1 MLVPVVDG
9 DFGGADRSC
18 DGQVGVGFG
27 LRDDGQSGSQG
38 TTVEASVEDGGSQA
52 FGRDSVAVRF
62 GDSCDEAMQA

>member
-1 MLVPVVDG
+1 
-9 DFGGADRSC
+9 
-18 DGQVGVGFG
+18 

-62 GDSCDEAMQA
+62 GDSCNETMQA